1 MRLVTRS
8 DFDGLACAA
17 LLKEAG
23 LIDCY
28 QFVHPKDLQDGLV
41 EVTDNDILTNV
52 PYVPGCGMWFD
63 HHTSE
68 GERLG
73 AISYRGMSRLA
84 PSCARVIYDFLGGP
98 ARFPDHWNPMMEAV
112 DKVDSASL
120 TKIEIEAPSD
130 WILIGYIMDPRT
142 GLGRFRHFRIS
153 NYQLMMEM
161 IEFCRTMTAAEI
173 LRQPDVKER
182 VDLYFE
188 QDSLFKNMLKRCCH
202 MVGEVL
208 IIDFREEENIYA
220 GNRFLVYTMFPECK
234 VSIHLTWGRNRQK
247 VTLAMGNSILN
258 RTSRANLGSI
268 ALHFGG
274 GGHESVATSQVHPK
288 EVDSVL
294 QTVINYIHEENAAAP
309 ASEGG
314 CI

>member
-8 DFDGLACAA
+8 DFDGLACGA

-23 LIDCY
+23 LIDSF
-28 QFVHPKDLQDGLV
+28 QFVHPRDLQSGEV
-41 EVTDNDILTNV
+41 EVTANDILANV

-73 AISYRGMSRLA
+73 AISYRGMSRIA

-98 ARFPDHWNPMMEAV
+98 ARFPAHWNPMMAAV
-112 DKVDSASL
+112 DKVDSADL
-120 TKIEIEAPSD
+120 TRVEIEAPTD
-130 WILIGYIMDPRT
+130 WILIGFIMDPRT

-161 IEFCRTMTAAEI
+161 IEFCRTMTAADI

-188 QDSLFKNMLKRCCH
+188 QAALFKNMLKRCCR

-208 IIDFREEENIYA
+208 VIDYREEENIYA
-220 GNRFLVYTMFPECK
+220 GNRFLVYTMFPDCK
-234 VSIHLTWGRNRQK
+234 VSIHLTWGRENK
-247 VTLAMGNSILN
+247 NVSLAMGNSILN

-274 GGHESVATSQVHPK
+274 GGHESVATCQVAPR
-288 EVDSVL
+288 EVDQVL
-294 QTVINYIHEENAAAP
+294 DTIINYIHEENAA
-309 ASEGG
+309 E
-314 CI
+314 

>member
-8 DFDGLACAA
+8 DFDGLACGA

-23 LIDCY
+23 LIDTFL
-28 QFVHPKDLQDGLV
+28 FVHPRDLQSGLV
-41 EVTDNDILTNV
+41 EITSNDILANV

-73 AISYRGMSRLA
+73 AVSYRGMSRIA

-98 ARFPDHWNPMMEAV
+98 SRFPEHWNPMMEAV
-112 DKVDSASL
+112 DKVDSANLDTS
-120 TKIEIEAPSD
+120 EIEHPTD

-142 GLGRFRHFRIS
+142 GLGRFHDFRIS
-153 NYQLMMEM
+153 NYQLMLEM

-173 LRQPDVKER
+173 LRHADVRER
-182 VDLYFE
+182 VDRYFE
-188 QDSLFKNMLKRCCH
+188 QNNLFRNMLQRCSRL
-202 MVGEVL
+202 VGDVL
-208 IIDFREEENIYA
+208 VIDFREEDNIYT

-234 VSIHLTWGRNRQK
+234 VSIHVAWGRERRN
-247 VTLAMGNSILN
+247 VVLALGNSIIN
-258 RTSRANLGSI
+258 RTSRANLGSV

-274 GGHESVATSQVHPK
+274 GGHESVATCQVDVK

-294 QTVINYIHEENAAAP
+294 ETIINYIHEENSMLDA
-309 ASEGG
+309 ETDF
-314 CI
+314 

>member
-23 LIDCY
+23 LIDSY
-28 QFVHPKDLQDGLV
+28 QFAHPKDIQSGLV
-41 EVTDNDILTNV
+41 EITANDILANV
-52 PYVPGCGMWFD
+52 PYAPGCGMWFD

-73 AISYRGMSRLA
+73 AISYRGMSRVA
-84 PSCARVIYDFLGGP
+84 PSCARVIYDFLGG
-98 ARFPDHWNPMMEAV
+98 ASRFPAHWDPMMAAV
-112 DKVDSASL
+112 DKVDSANL
-120 TKIEIEAPSD
+120 TTADIDAPAD

-142 GLGRFRHFRIS
+142 GLGRFHDFRIS

-182 VDLYFE
+182 VDRYFE
-188 QDSLFKNMLKRCCH
+188 QDALFKTMLKRCTRQ
-202 MVGEVL
+202 VGEVL
-208 IIDFREEENIYA
+208 IIDFRDEENIYA
-220 GNRFLVYTMFPECK
+220 GNRFQVYTMFPSAS
-234 VSIHLTWGRNRQK
+234 VSIHVTWGKERQN
-247 VTLAMGNSILN
+247 VALAMGNSIIN
-258 RTSRANLGSI
+258 RTSRANLGSV

-274 GGHESVATSQVHPK
+274 GGHEAVATCQVAAK
-288 EVDSVL
+288 DVDRTLEAIV
-294 QTVINYIHEENAAAP
+294 QYIHEENAAD
-309 ASEGG
+309 
-314 CI
+314 

>member
-8 DFDGLACAA
+8 DFDGLACGA

-23 LIDCY
+23 LIDSF
-28 QFVHPKDLQDGLV
+28 QFAHPKDLQAGLV
-41 EVTDNDILTNV
+41 EITSNDILANV

-73 AISYRGMSRLA
+73 AISYRGMSRVA
-84 PSCARVIYDFLGGP
+84 PSCARVIYDFLGG
-98 ARFPDHWNPMMEAV
+98 ASRFPPHWDPMMEAV
-112 DKVDSASL
+112 DKVDSANL
-120 TKIEIEAPSD
+120 TKIEIQAPTD

-142 GLGRFRHFRIS
+142 GLGRFRQFRIS

-161 IEFCRTMTAAEI
+161 IDYCRTMTAAEI

-182 VDLYFE
+182 ADLYFE
-188 QDSLFKNMLKRCCH
+188 QDALFRNMLKRCTRL
-202 MVGEVL
+202 VGEVL
-208 IIDFREEENIYA
+208 IIDFREEDNIYA
-220 GNRFLVYTMFPECK
+220 GNRFLVYTMYPECK
-234 VSIHLTWGRNRQK
+234 VSIHVTWGKDRQN
-247 VTLAMGNSILN
+247 VALAMGNSIIN

-274 GGHESVATSQVHPK
+274 GGHEAVATCQVDPK
-288 EVDSVL
+288 DVDSTL
-294 QTVINYIHEENAAAP
+294 ETIINYIHEQNAA
-309 ASEGG
+309 G
-314 CI
+314 